1 MKYCLR
7 HEMNLPPIITCSRPR
22 RTSRNNPRVRRVVH
36 VLSTTGHIY
45 NTAPCFII
53 IVTVPWIVRI
63 VHCVGRT
70 RVQIRMAVIVHKG
83 PVIAVNFQNVP
94 YERPSARRRE
104 TIITTRGAKNWAF
117 LEPRAASK
125 RHFVVSSSGLSGLHP
140 ALPPMAESLGALSS
154 TKFDGEIIEN
164 EKRGC

>member
-1 MKYCLR
+1 M
-7 HEMNLPPIITCSRPR
+7 TR
-22 RTSRNNPRVRRVVH
+22 RGFLHPS
-36 VLSTTGHIY
+36 S
-45 NTAPCFII
+45 FILM
-53 IVTVPWIVRI
+53 
-63 VHCVGRT
+63 GG
-70 RVQIRMAVIVHKG
+70 Q
-83 PVIAVNFQNVP
+83 
-94 YERPSARRRE
+94 
-104 TIITTRGAKNWAF
+104 NWAF

>member
-1 MKYCLR
+1 MRCLS
-7 HEMNLPPIITCSRPR
+7 ESTA
-22 RTSRNNPRVRRVVH
+22 T
-36 VLSTTGHIY
+36 VLGLTG
-45 NTAPCFII
+45 
-53 IVTVPWIVRI
+53 
-63 VHCVGRT
+63 G
-70 RVQIRMAVIVHKG
+70 
-83 PVIAVNFQNVP
+83 
-94 YERPSARRRE
+94 
-104 TIITTRGAKNWAF
+104 GAKNWAF

>member
-1 MKYCLR
+1 MSTRKILILSL
-7 HEMNLPPIITCSRPR
+7 LPGMLWVYAI
-22 RTSRNNPRVRRVVH
+22 
-36 VLSTTGHIY
+36 
-45 NTAPCFII
+45 
-53 IVTVPWIVRI
+53 
-63 VHCVGRT
+63 
-70 RVQIRMAVIVHKG
+70 
-83 PVIAVNFQNVP
+83 
-94 YERPSARRRE
+94 PSAPSDHGLLQ
-104 TIITTRGAKNWAF
+104 RGAKNWAF